1 MNPAIAL
8 PDASPEVPPSQRRRG
23 RLQLILILS
32 IVIGPMMLATAMYQW
47 RFWVPET
54 RSYHGELIGTG
65 QNRADLGVIGAD
77 EQRWQ
82 LLVTVPAACNDA
94 CKELIFLARQV
105 HIGLN
110 RDVARAAHGLASAQP
125 LSDDYD
131 AQLRREYPQLTRYS
145 LQLDAYGKTAG
156 AASGAQLWIVDP
168 RGNLVLR
175 YDATSKGKAILNDL
189 RHLLKISQIG

>member
-8 PDASPEVPPSQRRRG
+8 PEVSPSQRRRG
-23 RLQLILILS
+23 RLQLILILA
-32 IVIGPMMLATAMYQW
+32 IVIGPMILASAMYQW

-65 QNRADLGVIGAD
+65 QTRADLGIAGAD

-82 LLVTVPAACNDA
+82 LLVTVPGACDEG

-110 RDVARAAHGLASAQP
+110 RDVSRAAHGLATAQP
-125 LSDDYD
+125 LTDDYD
-131 AQLRREYPQLTRYS
+131 AQLRREYPQLSRYA
-145 LQLDAYGKTAG
+145 LEPGAYAKTA
-156 AASGAQLWIVDP
+156 SEVDGAQLWIVDP
-168 RGNLVLR
+168 HGNLVLR

>member
-1 MNPAIAL
+1 MNPAITL
-8 PDASPEVPPSQRRRG
+8 PDVSSSQRSRG
-23 RLQLILILS
+23 RLQLILILAV
-32 IVIGPMMLATAMYQW
+32 VIGPMILATTMYQW

-65 QNRADLGVIGAD
+65 QSRADLGVIGAD

-82 LLVTVPAACNDA
+82 LLVTVPQVCDA
-94 CKELIFLARQV
+94 GCKELVFLARQV

-110 RDVARAAHGLASAQP
+110 RDVGRAAHGLATAQP

-131 AQLRREYPQLTRYS
+131 AQLHREYPQLARYQ
-145 LQLDAYGKTAG
+145 LQLDAYGKTVG
-156 AASGAQLWIVDP
+156 KTEGAQLWIVDP
-168 RGNLVLR
+168 HGNLVLR

>member
-1 MNPAIAL
+1 MNPATAL
-8 PDASPEVPPSQRRRG
+8 PDALPEVTPGQRRRG
-23 RLQLILILS
+23 RLQLILILAV
-32 IVIGPMMLATAMYQW
+32 VIAPMLLASAMYQW

-65 QNRADLGVIGAD
+65 QTRADLGVIGA
-77 EQRWQ
+77 EETRWQ
-82 LLVTVPAACNDA
+82 LLVTVPEVCDA
-94 CKELIFLARQV
+94 GCKELIFLARQV

-110 RDVARAAHGLASAQP
+110 RDVGRAAHGLATAQP
-125 LSDDYD
+125 LATDFDEE
-131 AQLRREYPQLTRYS
+131 LRREYPQLSRYQ
-145 LQLDAYGKTAG
+145 LQLPAYGEIAG
-156 AASGAQLWIVDP
+156 KAEGAQLWIVDP

>member
-1 MNPAIAL
+1 MNSAITS
-8 PDASPEVPPSQRRRG
+8 PDVSSSQRSRG
-23 RLQLILILS
+23 RLQLILILAV
-32 IVIGPMMLATAMYQW
+32 VIGPMILATAMYQW

-65 QNRADLGVIGAD
+65 QSRADLGVIGAD

-82 LLVTVPAACNDA
+82 LLVTVPQVCDA
-94 CKELIFLARQV
+94 GCKELVFLARQV

-110 RDVARAAHGLASAQP
+110 RDVSRAAHGLAIAQP

-131 AQLRREYPQLTRYS
+131 AQLRREYPQLARYQ
-145 LQLDAYGKTAG
+145 LQLEAYAKTA
-156 AASGAQLWIVDP
+156 SQVEGAQLWIVDP

-175 YDATSKGKAILNDL
+175 YDATSKGKSILNDL